1 MVAFFEKYLRLQPH
15 SWTPPHPLPF
25 IRGGLRLNFQNF
37 PKRWGGRGGGKE
49 GGFQIFPIKREGL
62 VKLKGGGVGLF
73 NYSFPVFIYTI
84 YISIVCVSQ
93 EEPSLIASNQQMYD
107 FYKWIGLS
115 MNGVQMYLHTPICQY
130 LFRCVVMLS
139 QINHRPTHRQV
150 CSTILLQILHLQEC

>member
-37 PKRWGGRGGGKE
+37 PKRWGGGGGGGGGVSDFSHKKRGVGKIE
-49 GGFQIFPIKREGL
+49 GR
-62 VKLKGGGVGLF
+62 GVGLF

-139 QINHRPTHRQV
+139 QINYRPRHRQV

>member
-37 PKRWGGRGGGKE
+37 QKEGGEGGRGGGV
-49 GGFQIFPIKREGL
+49 QIFPIKREGL

-84 YISIVCVSQ
+84 SISIVCVSQ
-93 EEPSLIASNQQMYD
+93 EEPSLIVSNQQMYD
-107 FYKWIGLS
+107 FYK
-115 MNGVQMYLHTPICQY
+115 
-130 LFRCVVMLS
+130 
-139 QINHRPTHRQV
+139 
-150 CSTILLQILHLQEC
+150 

>member
-25 IRGGLRLNFQNF
+25 IRGGWRLNFQNF
-37 PKRWGGRGGGKE
+37 QKE
-49 GGFQIFPIKREGL
+49 GGEEGGGVQIFPIKREGL
-62 VKLKGGGVGLF
+62 VKLKEGGVGLF

-84 YISIVCVSQ
+84 SISIVCVSQ
-93 EEPSLIASNQQMYD
+93 EEPSLIVSNQQMYD

-139 QINHRPTHRQV
+139 QINHMPTHRQV